1 VTEPIEFDTLADASC
16 EMLRSAASWY
26 RHCATLIPEIFQMT
40 EHPTPKLLAID
51 DEPQSLEFIKDALSN
66 DGLELHTANDP
77 QTGME
82 AFKRIRP
89 EIVLLDLMMPGVRGL
104 EVLEAIVAADPG
116 ADVILMT
123 AHYSTESAV
132 EAIQKG
138 ASDYLN
144 KPLNLGRLRSRIAK
158 LLAEADERRRTLQ
171 LDDELVDAYQ
181 FQGIVGRSPLI
192 LEVFA
197 KIRRVAPHFRTVLIT
212 GATGTGKELVAHALH
227 SLSPAAPGT
236 FAVCNCAAI
245 AETLVESE
253 LFGHVRGAFTGAM
266 QDKVGLFEYA
276 NDGTVFLDEISELPL
291 AAQAKLLRVL
301 QNHEVQ
307 RVGSPV
313 PRPLEVRVIAATNRN
328 LRSMVG
334 EGTFREDLYYRL
346 TMVEI
351 ALPRLAERRE
361 DVPLLQRHF
370 LAKFASEYKKPV
382 AGMTRRAQTRMAM
395 YSWPGNVRELENVLG
410 NACMMAQGPV
420 IDIGDLPETV
430 RGQVGIFAGQDEVLL
445 SLEESQKR
453 HIARVLDYVNGNKSQ
468 AADILGVSRATIYQY
483 LAKAKEQRGMG
494 T

>member
-1 VTEPIEFDTLADASC
+1 MP
-16 EMLRSAASWY
+16 
-26 RHCATLIPEIFQMT
+26 
-40 EHPTPKLLAID
+40 EHPISKLLVID
-51 DEPQSLEFIKDALSN
+51 DEPQSLELIKDALSN
-66 DGLELHTANDP
+66 DGLEILTANDP

-82 AFKRIRP
+82 IFRRTRP
-89 EIVLLDLMMPGVRGL
+89 EIVLLDLMMPGVYGL
-104 EVLEAIVAADPG
+104 EVLEAIIATDPG

-144 KPLNLGRLRSRIAK
+144 KPLNLARLRSRISK
-158 LLAEADERRRTLQ
+158 ILSEAENRRRTLQ

-181 FQGIVGRSPLI
+181 FEGIVGRSPLM

-212 GATGTGKELVAHALH
+212 GATGTGKELVARALH
-227 SLSPAAPGT
+227 NLSPATPST

-253 LFGHVRGAFTGAM
+253 LFGYVRGAFTGAT

-276 NDGTVFLDEISELPL
+276 NHGTLFLDEISELPL

-301 QNHEVQ
+301 QNHEIQ

-313 PRPLEVRVIAATNRN
+313 PRPVEVRVIAATNRN

-334 EGTFREDLYYRL
+334 ESTFREDLYYRL

-351 ALPRLAERRE
+351 PLPRLADRRE

-370 LAKFASEYKKPV
+370 LAKFAAEYRKPV
-382 AGMTRRAQTRMAM
+382 AGMTRRAQARMAM
-395 YSWPGNVRELENVLG
+395 YSWPGNVRELENVIG
-410 NACMMAQGPV
+410 NACMMVRGKV

-430 RGQVGIFAGQDEVLL
+430 RSHVAGFGGQDEIPI
-445 SLEESQKR
+445 SLEESQNR
-453 HIARVLDYVNGNKSQ
+453 HIARVLEYVNGNKSQ

-483 LAKAKEQRGMG
+483 LTKTKERRGNNEP
-494 T
+494 